1 MEIIHKIETHLE
13 LIKVILAIIGGGFA
27 LIGSGIALW
36 QYSKQQQFK
45 RLQNLSA
52 ILEKFFSND
61 DLLTLFSLLN
71 DANSTEVR
79 NTSREIKLKF
89 LVLLEEVAFYAEKFE
104 VDKEY
109 AVYFF
114 QWHFHFVYTNEE
126 TYKHFWYNLVPNKDL
141 TDDQINKNIN
151 DEINIPSWSKQYQF
165 ALVCKKKIENVQ
177 RAAAK

>member
-1 MEIIHKIETHLE
+1 MEMIHKIETHLE

-104 VDKEY
+104 VD
-109 AVYFF
+109 
-114 QWHFHFVYTNEE
+114 
-126 TYKHFWYNLVPNKDL
+126 
-141 TDDQINKNIN
+141 
-151 DEINIPSWSKQYQF
+151 
-165 ALVCKKKIENVQ
+165 
-177 RAAAK
+177 